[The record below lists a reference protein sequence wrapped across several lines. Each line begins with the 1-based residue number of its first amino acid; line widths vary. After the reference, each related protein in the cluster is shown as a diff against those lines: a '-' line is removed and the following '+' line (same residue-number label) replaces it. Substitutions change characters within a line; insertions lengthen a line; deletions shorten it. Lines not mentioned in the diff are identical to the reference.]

1 MIYIFRMVAVNTEY
15 VYIIY
20 YHELLHIYVLR
31 ETRDH
36 RTTTSFVYLASYT
49 SSHSNYENW
58 NNFPNF
64 VSNYIVDEFSNL
76 IIWIEIHPVW
86 FISTYMLYNIHT
98 LSNEH
103 WLFSHFSTYSQFVS
117 CDVWWLAEL
126 TNSVRISSHYILAT
140 HRTQG
145 MYMYLFL
152 REENVQRNFRAQ
164 MDNFIKQPS
173 LTYLL
178 LCGWLARYPP
188 ATVYSLSHIGRV

>member
-1 MIYIFRMVAVNTEY
+1 MICLVIFLFLKKKVKVNGKFFSISCFWNMVFKMYRYVYELWYMIYIFRMVAVNTEY

-64 VSNYIVDEFSNL
+64 VSNYIVDKFSNL

-86 FISTYMLYNIHT
+86 FISTYMLHNIHMYSIERT
-98 LSNEH
+98 LIVFA
-103 WLFSHFSTYSQFVS
+103 L
-117 CDVWWLAEL
+117 L
-126 TNSVRISSHYILAT
+126 YI
-140 HRTQG
+140 
-145 MYMYLFL
+145 
-152 REENVQRNFRAQ
+152 
-164 MDNFIKQPS
+164 
-173 LTYLL
+173 
-178 LCGWLARYPP
+178 
-188 ATVYSLSHIGRV
+188 

>member
-98 LSNEH
+98 VSNEH

-145 MYMYLFL
+145 MCMYLFL
-152 REENVQRNFRAQ
+152 REKMSNAIFAHRWTT
-164 MDNFIKQPS
+164 S
-173 LTYLL
+173 LSNHPLHTYYYAV
-178 LCGWLARYPP
+178 GWPATQPP
-188 ATVYSLSHIGRV
+188 ATLYSHIGRV